1 MDEYIINTEEFHI
14 TQLDLLIR
22 LLVTC
27 GIGLLLGLERE
38 YSALLKKEAVFAGI
52 RTFVLLALTGFTGAA
67 LHFLMAPWVFA
78 VIFLSVMGLTGIS
91 YWITSKKGDIGA
103 TSELAGLLAMVLG
116 AITFMGLI
124 ELSLMITVIV
134 LVLLSTKMQLMK
146 VIGKITQE
154 EIYALVRFVVVALL
168 IFPFLPDENYGPYN
182 AINPREI
189 GLVIILTSGIGFLG
203 YVLMRIFGTDKGTL
217 ITGIIGGVVSSTM
230 VTWIFARK
238 SKEQTTLSAL
248 FTAAILAASTVMV
261 MRVFL
266 WVILFNKALLPGL
279 LLPLGLLFLTAV
291 GGTIFFYKRNG
302 KNNSKKESMPLG
314 KPLDLFQAFVFGILY
329 IGIVLVIHY
338 ANEYFGEEG
347 IFVTS
352 GIAGTSDVDA
362 ITISI
367 SKMSKSTIEAHIAVN
382 AILIATTCNT
392 IAKFTIAFWAG
403 SRELRRHLFI
413 GYGSIFVAAL
423 VAFFIINIA

>member
-1 MDEYIINTEEFHI
+1 MDDYIINTDEFHI

-38 YSALLKKEAVFAGI
+38 YSALQKKEQEFAGI
-52 RTFVLLALTGFTGAA
+52 RTFVLLSLTGFTGAA
-67 LHFLMAPWVFA
+67 LHFLMSPWVFA
-78 VIFLSVMGLTGIS
+78 VILLAVMALIGIS
-91 YWITSKKGDIGA
+91 YWFTSKKGDIGT
-103 TSELAGLLAMVLG
+103 TSEFAGMLALILG
-116 AITFMGLI
+116 AVTFMGLI
-124 ELSLMITVIV
+124 ELSLMITVII

-168 IFPFLPDENYGPYN
+168 IFPFLPDENYGPYD
-182 AINPREI
+182 AINPKEV
-189 GLVIILTSGIGFLG
+189 GLVVILTSGIGFLG
-203 YVLMRIFGTDKGTL
+203 YVLMRIFGTNRGTI
-217 ITGIIGGVVSSTM
+217 ITGIIGGLVSSTM

-248 FTAAILAASTVMV
+248 FTSAILAASTVMV
-261 MRVFL
+261 LRVFL

-279 LLPLGLLFLTAV
+279 LLPLGLLLITAAA
-291 GGTIFFYKRNG
+291 GTILFYRHNG
-302 KNNSKKESMPLG
+302 KNQNNKESIPLG
-314 KPLDLFQAFVFGILY
+314 KPLDLLQAVVFGILY
-329 IGIVLVIHY
+329 VGIVLVIHY

-367 SKMSKSTIEAHIAVN
+367 SKMSISTIEPHIALN
-382 AILIATTCNT
+382 AIIIATTCNT
-392 IAKFTIAFWAG
+392 IAKFVIAFWAG
-403 SRELRRHLFI
+403 SKELRRHLFI

-423 VAFFIINIA
+423 AAFAIINL